1 MRLARLTLRGITSF
15 TQPVVIDLDSL
26 GEGLVAVVGDNG
38 AGKTTILESVFASP
52 FKGFPSRPGSL
63 YRIASG
69 RDAFIESE
77 WVDDKK
83 HRIKVRLQ
91 IDAEKRSTFVLGPP
105 VRRARKCAEETLQRY
120 LARYRL
126 LLSPR
131 VLGDARDEY
140 LQCRPA

>member
-1 MRLARLTLRGITSF
+1 MRLAKLTLRGITSF

-38 AGKTTILESVFASP
+38 AGKTTLLESVFASL

-77 WVDDKK
+77 WVDDNE

-91 IDAEKRSTFVLGPP
+91 IDAEKRATESYIFVDVVSATTG
-105 VRRARKCAEETLQRY
+105 RAKEFEAEVQTL
-120 LARYRL
+120 
-126 LLSPR
+126 R
-131 VLGDARDEY
+131 V
-140 LQCRPA
+140 P